1 MIYSCIA
8 ARVEVEMRFVIVTG
22 MSGAGKSTAL
32 KMLEDVGYFCVD
44 NLPLLLIR
52 KFAELTYKQSIDVNN
67 IALGVDIRSGQA
79 LSELEHVLED
89 LVAGGFQYE
98 ILFLDASDSV
108 LVKRYKETRRN
119 HPLAGEGRVD
129 QGILE
134 ERKKLNFLKKQADY
148 IIDTSQLLTR
158 ELKSELDKIFV
169 KNEGFNNLFITVLSF
184 GFKYGIPSD
193 ADLVFDVRFLPNPY
207 YIEDLRPKT
216 GNEKEIQDYVM
227 GFEVAG
233 EFLNKLEDMIRFLI
247 PNYIAEGKNQLV
259 IAIGCTGGKHRSVT
273 LANRLSE
280 RLTLNKEY
288 GLKVEHRDIQKD
300 SIRKSI

>member
-1 MIYSCIA
+1 
-8 ARVEVEMRFVIVTG
+8 MRFVIITG

-44 NLPLLLIR
+44 NLPLPLIR
-52 KFAELTYKQSIDVNN
+52 KFAELTYKQSSEVNN

-79 LSELEHVLED
+79 LQELEHVLED
-89 LVAGGFQYE
+89 LIAGGFQYE
-98 ILFLDASDSV
+98 ILYLDASDSV

-119 HPLAGEGRVD
+119 HPLALEGRVD
-129 QGILE
+129 QGIIE

-158 ELKSELDKIFV
+158 ELKNELDKIFV
-169 KNEGFNNLFITVLSF
+169 NNEGFNNLFITVLSF

-207 YIEDLRPKT
+207 YIDELRPKT
-216 GNEKEIQDYVM
+216 GNDQEIQDYVM
-227 GFEVAG
+227 GFEVSG
-233 EFLNKLEDMIRFLI
+233 KFLIKLEDMIRFLI

-273 LANRLSE
+273 LSNKLYE
-280 RLTLNKEY
+280 RLTENQEY

-300 SIRKSI
+300 SIRKSV

>member
-1 MIYSCIA
+1 
-8 ARVEVEMRFVIVTG
+8 MRFVVVTG

-52 KFAELTYKQSIDVNN
+52 KFAELTYKQSIDVKN

-89 LVAGGFQYE
+89 LIASGFQYE

-129 QGILE
+129 QGIEE
-134 ERKKLNFLKKQADY
+134 ERNKLNFLKKQADY

-158 ELKSELDKIFV
+158 ELKSELDNIFV

-216 GNEKEIQDYVM
+216 GNEPVIQEYVM

-233 EFLNKLEDMIRFLI
+233 QFLNKLEDMIRFLI

-273 LANRLSE
+273 LANKLFE
-280 RLTLNKEY
+280 RLTTNKVF

-300 SIRKSI
+300 AIRKSV